1 MKKIFTI
8 IMAICL
14 MASVLCV
21 PTFASETNNDVIRVS
36 GLKRDGSTI
45 VEIGSYKTHAEGWE
59 AANDF
64 ARDRAYMQNGNYD
77 RIIVD
82 LLADWVAVGGNFHNT
97 GEGFSDGAI
106 RFYDKTRI
114 TLNMNGHTIN
124 RGLTDWEYNGEVI
137 FIADDA
143 DVIINGGKQGDA
155 IIDPGEDAGSVQ
167 MGAITGGFSGNG
179 AGGIHMQ
186 EATVTL
192 NNVRLVGNKVED
204 DDGAAIAVHDGGAL
218 KMNGGC
224 MSNNHL
230 TSWMYES
237 WVNSMG
243 TLYVDD
249 STAVL
254 NKVVIS
260 DNTSSVYEQD
270 GVAVALSGDSTVT
283 LNDCLVKNNGENVD
297 SSQRMTQSIFHCD
310 DEDCALYINGG
321 TIENNYVDRGIF
333 LAYCTIVMN
342 GTTVKNN
349 NTGSSIFR
357 NEGTGVMKCE
367 ITNVTFI
374 DNAISINAFTESDA
388 FIDSGSQYIFTNCTF
403 SNNGFE
409 KDFTFDGC
417 RKAEFELIDCQFEG
431 SVFEDREYIKIIDTD
446 AKNGIGSI
454 FGEGS
459 LTMIVAILAL
469 VASIASIGISFALY
483 KKETVLATANNAA
496 DPETDEE
503 E

>member
-1 MKKIFTI
+1 MKKIFAI
-8 IMAICL
+8 IMTICL
-14 MASVLCV
+14 LAGALCV
-21 PTFASETNNDVIRVS
+21 PTLAATSSNDVIRVS

-45 VEIGSYKTHAEGWE
+45 VEIESYQTHAEGWE

-64 ARDRAYMQNGNYD
+64 ARDRAYMQNGNYE
-77 RIIVD
+77 RIVVD
-82 LLADWVAVGGNFHNT
+82 LLDDWVAVGGKFHDK

-124 RGLTDWEYNGEVI
+124 RGMTDWDYNGEVI

-143 DVIINGGKQGDA
+143 DVIINGGKSGDA
-155 IIDPGEDAGSVQ
+155 IIGPGEDAGNVQ
-167 MGAITGGFSGNG
+167 MGTIKGGFSCNG

-186 EATVTL
+186 EATVML

-218 KMNGGC
+218 IMNGGC
-224 MSNNHL
+224 MSNNLL
-230 TSWMYES
+230 TSWAHGS

-254 NKVVIS
+254 NEVVIS

-270 GVAVALSGDSTVT
+270 GVAVALNGNSTVT
-283 LNDCLVKNNGENVD
+283 LNDCLVKNNGENVG
-297 SSQRMTQSIFHCD
+297 SSKRMTQSIFYCN
-310 DEDCALYINGG
+310 DEDSKLYINGG
-321 TIENNYVDRGIF
+321 RIESNYADRGVF
-333 LAYCTIVMN
+333 LIYGTIKMN

-349 NTGSSIFR
+349 NAGLAIFC
-357 NEGTGVMKCE
+357 NEGKGVVKCDVD
-367 ITNVTFI
+367 NAAFI
-374 DNAISINAFTESDA
+374 YNAISINTFTEGDSL
-388 FIDSGSQYIFTNCTF
+388 IESGSQYKFTNCTF

-409 KDFTFDGC
+409 NDFAFEGSK
-417 RKAEFELIDCQFEG
+417 KAEFELVDCQFEG
-431 SVFEDREYIKIIDTD
+431 SVFKDEEYIKIIDTD
-446 AKNGIGSI
+446 AKNGIGSL

-459 LTMIVAILAL
+459 LTMIVSFVALFASAAAIIVNVSSKKKAAP
-469 VASIASIGISFALY
+469 VAANGAA
-483 KKETVLATANNAA
+483 ETENG
-496 DPETDEE
+496 EE
-503 E
+503 

>member
-1 MKKIFTI
+1 MRKIFAI
-8 IMAICL
+8 FMAICL
-14 MASVLCV
+14 MASAFSAVSI
-21 PTFASETNNDVIRVS
+21 TASAAETDNVIRVS

-82 LLADWVAVGGNFHNT
+82 LLADWVAVGGKFHDK

-155 IIDPGEDAGSVQ
+155 IIGPGEDAGSVQ
-167 MGAITGGFSGNG
+167 MGTITGGFSGNG

-297 SSQRMTQSIFHCD
+297 SSKRMTQSIFYCK
-310 DEDCALYINGG
+310 DEDSKLYINGG
-321 TIENNYVDRGIF
+321 TIENNYVERGVF
-333 LAYCTIVMN
+333 LMYCTIVMN

-431 SVFEDREYIKIIDTD
+431 SVFEDREYIKIIDTE
-446 AKNGIGSI
+446 AENHVGSI

-459 LTMIVAILAL
+459 LAVIISFVAL
-469 VASIASIGISFALY
+469 IASAAAIIVNVTER
-483 KKETVLATANNAA
+483 KKKTVPVTATEQSE
-496 DPETDEE
+496 DDE
-503 E
+503 